1 MKDFCDTGII
11 IGTSYVQ
18 NITYDGFQPTDIDSN
33 SIICANRFNEDKIK
47 VICSTVIFE
56 LNRIIERRRIMH
68 TILIYELA
76 GSPLKKKEYDKLELY
91 YIMNSI
97 QTGKTR
103 DQEWLKTMVQKL
115 KKCDVEEVYH
125 TIENIRTMFELNIRN
140 IVQDTETFR
149 PDDAQRIQRS
159 EIKKIIYSLPEKPND
174 EDINIYSNSIIYH
187 NQKENVIF
195 LTVDKGYKKI
205 DYNTL
210 QTKLQCLKPKMS
222 HPDVEILSS

>member
-33 SIICANRFNEDKIK
+33 SIICANRFNEDKVK

-56 LNRIIERRRIMH
+56 LRRIIERRRIMH
-68 TILIYELA
+68 TILIYELVN
-76 GSPLKKKEYDKLELY
+76 SPLKKKEYDKLELY

-97 QTGKTR
+97 QIGKTR
-103 DQEWLKTMVQKL
+103 DEEWLKMMIQKL
-115 KKCDVEEVYH
+115 KKCDVKEVHH
-125 TIENIRTMFELNIRN
+125 TIENIRTMFELNIIN
-140 IVQDTETFR
+140 IVQNTETFI
-149 PDDAQRIQRS
+149 PNDAQKSQRS
-159 EIKKIIYSLPEKPND
+159 EIKKIIYSLPKKPND
-174 EDINIYSNSIIYH
+174 EDINIFSNSIIYH

-195 LTVDKGYKKI
+195 LTVDKGYEKI

-210 QTKLQCLKPKMS
+210 QTKLQGLESKMS
-222 HPDVEILSS
+222 HPKVEILSN